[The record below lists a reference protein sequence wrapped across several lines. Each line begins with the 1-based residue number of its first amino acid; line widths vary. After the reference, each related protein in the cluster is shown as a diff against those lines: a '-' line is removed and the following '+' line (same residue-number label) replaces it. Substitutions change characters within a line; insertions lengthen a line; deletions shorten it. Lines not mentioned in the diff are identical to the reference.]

1 MRAALAKSVSEAAG
15 YIAQR
20 GLVEEGAPAIVR
32 LIAQLAMRFG
42 VNVSEKV
49 AAQAVPVIGAAGGVV
64 VNVLF
69 IDHFQEMARGH
80 FIVRRLERTY
90 DPQLVREEY
99 ERL

>member
-1 MRAALAKSVSEAAG
+1 
-15 YIAQR
+15 
-20 GLVEEGAPAIVR
+20 LVEEGAPAIVR
-32 LIAQLAMRFG
+32 FITQLATRFG

-64 VNVLF
+64 INVLF

-90 DPQLVREEY
+90 DPQLVRAEY